1 MANSSKGL
9 LCPALCQVHVNIP
22 TQPLFLAQSN
32 DLLVTTISIVA
43 VGAQHREKHMT
54 SVQQS
59 FNS

>member
-54 SVQQS
+54 VI
-59 FNS
+59 